1 MCFWNIAGIM
11 NKDKEVWEYLRT
23 FNVIGL
29 METWTEESKWKRV
42 KHRLPKEYDW
52 KCRAAR
58 REWRKGRAKG
68 GIITGVNENLREIEY
83 KEIGDDIIER
93 KIRYKEKI
101 YSGGV

>member
-1 MCFWNIAGIM
+1 M